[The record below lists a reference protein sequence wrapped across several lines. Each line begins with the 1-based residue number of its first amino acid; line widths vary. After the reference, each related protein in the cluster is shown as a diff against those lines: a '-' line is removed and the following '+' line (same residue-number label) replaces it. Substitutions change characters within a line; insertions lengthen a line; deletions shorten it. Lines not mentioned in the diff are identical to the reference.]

1 MIKNEYKYGIN
12 EASILKQKLEYI
24 HVNSTRTD
32 GEEWLSSSID
42 ELMGIYD
49 KFKSEY
55 IGE

>member
-1 MIKNEYKYGIN
+1 MLYGIN